1 VHDVHVVSI
10 GVLVCCER
18 EAGHILTFATDAA
31 AAGISKASTALN
43 VVLMIIGAW
52 GVLACTRADY
62 LWVSAHSAMVL
73 GLIFVFLVYI
83 FLAIAFGKYAGS
95 MCTRAVCVWVPAS
108 TGGASGGSPCACC
121 LSGDEDNLIVI
132 LVFAFCVVDVVVG
145 CMTANFTW
153 AILCG
158 ALLRVAAQPDCLSHA
173 NRCVVHCC
181 VLSCR

>member
-1 VHDVHVVSI
+1 MHDVHVVSI

-83 FLAIAFGKYAGS
+83 FLAIAFGKYAVHPRG
-95 MCTRAVCVWVPAS
+95 VCVGALVLSNALILWPL
-108 TGGASGGSPCACC
+108 TGTPRRAPFCRQSPCPR
-121 LSGDEDNLIVI
+121 
-132 LVFAFCVVDVVVG
+132 G
-145 CMTANFTW
+145 CGQEVT
-153 AILCG
+153 
-158 ALLRVAAQPDCLSHA
+158 
-173 NRCVVHCC
+173 
-181 VLSCR
+181 